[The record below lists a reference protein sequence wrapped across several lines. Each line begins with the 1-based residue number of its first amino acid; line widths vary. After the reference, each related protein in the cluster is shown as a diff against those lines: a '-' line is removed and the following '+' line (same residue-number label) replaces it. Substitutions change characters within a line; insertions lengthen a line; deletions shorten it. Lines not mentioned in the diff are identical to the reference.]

1 MKKLWIFLL
10 ALTLLLT
17 LVACGADDTK
27 PTEHAHSYSS
37 EITTP
42 AACEKEGEKT
52 FTCAC
57 GDSYTE
63 KINAT
68 GHSWSGWLEDK
79 APTYTAKG
87 QEIRGC
93 SNCNITETREVP
105 QLDVEDLFQNYP
117 DVLHTL
123 GFFSSVDSLTAERMF
138 DWAINH
144 IETVGETKDME
155 NFIFS
160 YTYSV
165 ENLDEKTIRYFGKA
179 WDYSTITTSEPSNG
193 IGYAY
198 NEVDNTVT
206 VIYYGAFG
214 DAGPEVK
221 YESYTALDDIHFEI
235 TYSKA
240 YWGEEPFKVII
251 KVALQ
256 GDNFVVTAQEKA

>member
-1 MKKLWIFLL
+1 MKKLLIFLM
-10 ALTLLLT
+10 ALTVLLT
-17 LVACGADDTK
+17 LAACGTDDPT
-27 PTEHAHSYSS
+27 PTEHKHSYSS
-37 EITTP
+37 EVT
-42 AACEKEGEKT
+42 AAATCEKEGVKT

-63 KINAT
+63 RISAT
-68 GHSWSGWLEDK
+68 GHNWDEWLEDE

-87 QEIRGC
+87 KEIRGC
-93 SNCNITETREVP
+93 RNCNTNETREVA
-105 QLDVEDLFQNYP
+105 QLDVENLFKNYP

-123 GFFSSVDSLTAERMF
+123 GWFSSVDDLTALRMF

-165 ENLDEKTIRYFGKA
+165 EDLDKKTVSYFDKA
-179 WDYSTITTSEPSNG
+179 WDYSTIATSEPSNG

-198 NEVDNTVT
+198 SDVDKTVT

-221 YESYTALDDIHFEI
+221 YESYKALDDTHFEI

-251 KVALQ
+251 KVELQ
-256 GDNFVVTAQEKA
+256 GDTFVVTAQEKA